1 MRIGIHGTRP
11 SLPRGRPA
19 TPLFVIRSCRAIG
32 STSAVSRSLVSAQQS
47 RRSGQRPQSACT
59 LRQLWRKG
67 RTSALRLLRRSLVLG
82 NLPGSE
88 SRTNPLLHFI
98 QHGAQA
104 GHQPNPHFN
113 TKWYVEHHPEAG
125 AADTDPLSHYIYHG
139 ERRGFWPSP
148 EFDPAWYISYYPDS
162 ALWPQGPFSHYLLL
176 DKPKGAP
183 AIGQRTTTRKP
194 WRIRRI
200 MLNPRHAARPVRCR
214 MVSPAGAGPF
224 PSIGSAGTLPVGRGK
239 ERTGPSSS
247 FHTQWYLSRY
257 PDVAESGQNA
267 LEHYVLYGASELRDP
282 SEYFDVQQYCTEYA
296 ALIPAGANPLVHFLR
311 HGARAGL
318 NPNPY
323 FDTRWYLSRYQR
335 VTQSAFNPLVH
346 YLIEGKGW
354 AICPALSST
363 LYDMRKRMPTP
374 STGAMVRFRTTSYSA
389 GMRAACFPRTR
400 QPSPAGRQP
409 GR

>member
-1 MRIGIHGTRP
+1 MPHGIAGRCRTFPFNRIRWNT
-11 SLPRGRPA
+11 
-19 TPLFVIRSCRAIG
+19 TCRK
-32 STSAVSRSLVSAQQS
+32 
-47 RRSGQRPQSACT
+47 GQREDWT
-59 LRQLWRKG
+59 LILFPHAMV
-67 RTSALRLLRRSLVLG
+67 SVP
-82 NLPGSE
+82 LPGC
-88 SRTNPLLHFI
+88 R
-98 QHGAQA
+98 
-104 GHQPNPHFN
+104 
-113 TKWYVEHHPEAG
+113 
-125 AADTDPLSHYIYHG
+125 
-139 ERRGFWPSP
+139 
-148 EFDPAWYISYYPDS
+148 
-162 ALWPQGPFSHYLLL
+162 
-176 DKPKGAP
+176 
-183 AIGQRTTTRKP
+183 
-194 WRIRRI
+194 RIR
-200 MLNPRHAARPVRCR
+200 
-214 MVSPAGAGPF
+214 
-224 PSIGSAGTLPVGRGK
+224 
-239 ERTGPSSS
+239 
-247 FHTQWYLSRY
+247 
-257 PDVAESGQNA
+257 QNA

>member
-1 MRIGIHGTRP
+1 MEKSGWMATRQTSQTPTSANNGTCALYSILNTHFMPLAKAKRLAARLLGRLPGQPAAMIGHRVDPTIAAIFDAYWYSRHAP
-11 SLPRGRPA
+11 SLPRRRPA

-139 ERRGFWPSP
+139 ERRASG
-148 EFDPAWYISYYPDS
+148 PALNSTRPGTS
-162 ALWPQGPFSHYLLL
+162 V
-176 DKPKGAP
+176 
-183 AIGQRTTTRKP
+183 TTRT
-194 WRIRRI
+194 
-200 MLNPRHAARPVRCR
+200 PRFGPRVPPLSAFGQAEGRAGHRATDHDTETVAHSPDHAEPPPRCSTCSMPHGIAGRCR
-214 MVSPAGAGPF
+214 TF

-239 ERTGPSSS
+239 EDWTLILFSHAMVSV
-247 FHTQWYLSRY
+247 RY

-318 NPNPY
+318 NPNPISI
-323 FDTRWYLSRYQR
+323 R
-335 VTQSAFNPLVH
+335 
-346 YLIEGKGW
+346 
-354 AICPALSST
+354 
-363 LYDMRKRMPTP
+363 
-374 STGAMVRFRTTSYSA
+374 A
-389 GMRAACFPRTR
+389 GI
-400 QPSPAGRQP
+400 
-409 GR
+409 

>member
-1 MRIGIHGTRP
+1 
-11 SLPRGRPA
+11 
-19 TPLFVIRSCRAIG
+19 
-32 STSAVSRSLVSAQQS
+32 
-47 RRSGQRPQSACT
+47 
-59 LRQLWRKG
+59 
-67 RTSALRLLRRSLVLG
+67 
-82 NLPGSE
+82 
-88 SRTNPLLHFI
+88 
-98 QHGAQA
+98 
-104 GHQPNPHFN
+104 
-113 TKWYVEHHPEAG
+113 
-125 AADTDPLSHYIYHG
+125 
-139 ERRGFWPSP
+139 
-148 EFDPAWYISYYPDS
+148 
-162 ALWPQGPFSHYLLL
+162 
-176 DKPKGAP
+176 
-183 AIGQRTTTRKP
+183 
-194 WRIRRI
+194 
-200 MLNPRHAARPVRCR
+200 
-214 MVSPAGAGPF
+214 MVS
-224 PSIGSAGTLPVGRGK
+224 V
-239 ERTGPSSS
+239 
-247 FHTQWYLSRY
+247 RY

-346 YLIEGKGW
+346 YLIEGEGW

-409 GR
+409 VVNDVPDIVVDEPLEDMRARLPEVEPQQNPTPEPSSDPARSTSTPATSSHMPNVLPAGPVLSHDPAIRSAHSPSCSTSTGTSRTLTIPPPAEIRWDTIFWPARRKD